1 MRSALANPPGQGFV
15 DKTRGLAAD
24 PELDDDEAGA
34 FERPLSVLCHDE
46 PARPFVLL
54 EDPAS
59 ESTDDFEPLI
69 VDVVQDELVEGQA
82 VTSRME
88 AFDQLWGVGAAAA
101 DDRDLYPHEVR
112 AFGVSPWRL
121 LQMTPTPRHR
131 TREYAGIVRDVS

>member
-1 MRSALANPPGQGFV
+1 M
-15 DKTRGLAAD
+15 
-24 PELDDDEAGA
+24 
-34 FERPLSVLCHDE
+34 
-46 PARPFVLL
+46 LL

-59 ESTDDFEPLI
+59 ESTDDFESLI